1 MVNKVNNPESITNMK
16 AQKNDINPVI
26 GVNNLRLKR
35 RVMRLASH
43 ERRKPSQMAKLL
55 LEQSLEIKEKALGLG
70 LHRKL
75 GCFNGVIQLN
85 R

>member
-1 MVNKVNNPESITNMK
+1 MK
-16 AQKNDINPVI
+16 AQKNDINPVLGI
-26 GVNNLRLKR
+26 NNLRLKL

-70 LHRKL
+70 PIENWDASSAHF
-75 GCFNGVIQLN
+75 G
-85 R
+85 